1 MTASQPNRREQGG
14 FTLLEVILALVIL
27 GGSLAIFGEVM
38 QIANRSAADARA
50 ESQAQLLAESVMDQ
64 ILAGALDASNAGR
77 QPLEVV
83 DATPWLYSVAIG
95 TTDRLGVIPVE
106 VIVEQDLESRYKPV
120 KFRLFRWLPSVA
132 ESDENADEAA
142 ADEAE
147 QQESAGQSSGGAA
160 SGSSSGG
167 GASGGSPS
175 GGQP

>member
-1 MTASQPNRREQGG
+1 MKSSRPTRCAAGG

-27 GGSLAIFGEVM
+27 GGALAIFGEVL
-38 QIANRSAADARA
+38 QLANRNATDARA

-64 ILAGALDASNAGR
+64 ILAGALDVSNASR

-95 TTDRLGVIPVE
+95 TTDRLGVIPVD
-106 VIVEQDLESRYKPV
+106 VIVEQDLEPRYNPV
-120 KFRLFRWLPSVA
+120 KFRLLRWLPSVA

-147 QQESAGQSSGGAA
+147 QQESAGAA
-160 SGSSSGG
+160 GVAAAGG
-167 GASGGSPS
+167 GP
-175 GGQP
+175 